1 MQQDRPIRKEPASS
15 ARLLLDLQRQFRR
28 CTSGSVAALFAIVS
42 PVLVGAMGLGAETG
56 YWYIQKRNVQNAADV
71 GAHGAAIRKISGD
84 DAAGYSAMADY
95 VVQRTGLNM
104 ARTNTNV
111 VSPPASGP
119 GAGLAGA
126 VAVTVEQTV
135 PRMFSA
141 IYSSNAITV
150 TGRAVAHADAGGPG
164 CVIALAHYAQ
174 GAITVSGSAD
184 VDLVGCDLVS
194 NAEGASIKV
203 IGSGGSVSVR
213 CAQASGFVSYTSIL
227 SVECERMRENAP
239 PIADPY
245 AGVPEP
251 AITGAC
257 QSSNVGQNNQTTIVT
272 PIESHASGMTSIR
285 YCNGL
290 SLRGDVT
297 LNPGL
302 YLIEGG
308 DFQVNSNASIHGEGV
323 IFFLADGVEM
333 IFNGTADLDLSAP
346 ASGDYAGILIF
357 GSRSAT
363 TMSHR
368 INGDAGVIMDGAI
381 YTPASHLDFIG
392 NAATSAVSCTQII
405 GDTIE
410 FSGNGAISIT
420 CQNTAGDD
428 AHTGKQVVLLE

>member
-1 MQQDRPIRKEPASS
+1 MQQDRPIRNEPVSS

-28 CTSGSVAALFAIVS
+28 CTSGGVAALFAIVS

-56 YWYIQKRNVQNAADV
+56 YWYMQKRNVQNAADV

-174 GAITVSGSAD
+174 GAITISGSAD

-203 IGSGGSVSVR
+203 IGAGGSVSAR
-213 CAQASGFVSYTSIL
+213 CVQTRGIISY
-227 SVECERMRENAP
+227 SVAPTLDCERMRQHAP
-239 PIADPY
+239 PIVDPY
-245 AGVPEP
+245 AAVPEP
-251 AITGAC
+251 ALTGAC
-257 QSSNVGQNNQTTIVT
+257 QSSNVGHNNQMTVVT
-272 PIESHASGMTSIR
+272 SVETHASGMNSMR
-285 YCNGL
+285 FCNGL

-297 LNPGL
+297 LSPGL

-308 DFQVNSNASIHGEGV
+308 DFRINANASINGDGV

-333 IFNGTADLDLSAP
+333 VFNGTADMDLSAP
-346 ASGDYAGILIF
+346 LSGDYAGILIF

-368 INGDAGVIMDGAI
+368 INGDAGVTLDGAI
-381 YTPASHLDFIG
+381 YTPASHLDVQG
-392 NAATSAVSCTQII
+392 SAATTAASCTQII

-410 FSGNGAISIT
+410 FSGNGAITIT